1 MSFYLIWKLRI
12 YKLFKIL
19 LSFDLKILISFI
31 LYRISPSYEHI
42 KVFKKIKNIK
52 TFIDIGSNKGQFSL
66 LINNL
71 YPRSKVLA
79 FEPLNDEFKILKK
92 IFLKNKN
99 ISMYNFALGNKNA
112 NMYMYKS
119 NETDSSSFLRPSY
132 TQIKFFPDT
141 YVKQKIKVNIRKLKN
156 FTKGLSKPIFLKIDV
171 QGFEL
176 EVLKG
181 SDLTQFK
188 FIYLEASYKKLYT
201 NQPLITD
208 ISKFLNSKNFK
219 QVARYNLIKDFSQ
232 RPIQAD
238 FLFINLKK

>member
-12 YKLFKIL
+12 YKLIKIL
-19 LSFDLKILISFI
+19 FSFDLKILTSFI
-31 LYRISPSYEHI
+31 LYGISPSYEHI

-52 TFIDIGSNKGQFSL
+52 TFIDVGSNKGQFSL

-71 YPRSKVLA
+71 YPKSKVLA
-79 FEPLNDEFKILKK
+79 FEPLNEEFKILKK

-99 ISMYNFALGNKNA
+99 ISTYNFALGNKNTS
-112 NMYMYKS
+112 MYMYES
-119 NETDSSSFLRPSY
+119 NKTDSSSFLRPSY
-132 TQIKFFPDT
+132 TQIKFFPNT
-141 YVKQKIKVNIRKLKN
+141 FVKQKIKVNIKKLKN
-156 FTKGLSKPIFLKIDV
+156 FTKKLKKPIFLKIDV

-201 NQPLITD
+201 NQPLITH
-208 ISKFLNSKNFK
+208 ISKFLKSKNFK
-219 QVARYNLIKDFSQ
+219 LVSRFNLIKDYSQ
-232 RPIQAD
+232 NSIQAD
-238 FLFINLKK
+238 FLFINFKK

>member
-1 MSFYLIWKLRI
+1 MNFYLIWKLRI
-12 YKLFKIL
+12 YKLFKIFF
-19 LSFDLKILISFI
+19 SFDLKILTSFF
-31 LYRISPSYEHI
+31 LYGVSPSYEHI
-42 KVFKKIKNIK
+42 KILKQIKGIK

-66 LINNL
+66 LINIL
-71 YPRSKVLA
+71 YPKSKVLA
-79 FEPLNDEFKILKK
+79 FEPLIKEFKILKK

-99 ISMYNFALGNKNA
+99 IKTYNFALGNKNTS
-112 NMYMYKS
+112 MYMYQS
-119 NETDSSSFLRPSY
+119 NKTDSSSFLRPSY

-141 YVKQKIKVNIRKLKN
+141 FVKQKVKVNIKKLKN
-156 FTKGLSKPIFLKIDV
+156 FTKGLNKPIFLKIDV
-171 QGFEL
+171 QGYEL

>member
-1 MSFYLIWKLRI
+1 MYQ
-12 YKLFKIL
+12 
-19 LSFDLKILISFI
+19 
-31 LYRISPSYEHI
+31 
-42 KVFKKIKNIK
+42 
-52 TFIDIGSNKGQFSL
+52 SNK
-66 LINNL
+66 
-71 YPRSKVLA
+71 
-79 FEPLNDEFKILKK
+79 
-92 IFLKNKN
+92 
-99 ISMYNFALGNKNA
+99 
-112 NMYMYKS
+112 
-119 NETDSSSFLRPSY
+119 TDSSSFLRPSY

-141 YVKQKIKVNIRKLKN
+141 FVKQKVKVNIKKLKN
-156 FTKGLSKPIFLKIDV
+156 FTKGLNKPIFLKIDV
-171 QGFEL
+171 QGYEL

>member
-12 YKLFKIL
+12 YKLYKIL
-19 LSFDLKILISFI
+19 FSFDLKILTSFI
-31 LYRISPSYEHI
+31 LYGISPSYEHI
-42 KVFKKIKNIK
+42 KVLKKIKSIK

-71 YPRSKVLA
+71 YPKSEVLA
-79 FEPLNDEFKILKK
+79 FEPLNEEFKILKK
-92 IFLKNKN
+92 IFSNNKN
-99 ISMYNFALGNKNA
+99 ISIYNFALGNKNT

-119 NETDSSSFLRPSY
+119 NKTDSSSFLRPNNI
-132 TQIKFFPDT
+132 QIKFFPDT
-141 YVKQKIKVNIRKLKN
+141 YVKQKIRVNIKKLKN
-156 FTKGLSKPIFLKIDV
+156 FTKGLNKPIFLKIDV

-188 FIYLEASYKKLYT
+188 FIYLEGSYKKLYT
-201 NQPLITD
+201 NQPLITH
-208 ISKFLNSKNFK
+208 ISKFLKSKNFK
-219 QVARYNLIKDFSQ
+219 QVSRYNLIKDFSQ

>member
-19 LSFDLKILISFI
+19 FSFDLKILTSFI

-42 KVFKKIKNIK
+42 KVLKKIKNIK

-71 YPRSKVLA
+71 YPKSKVLA
-79 FEPLNDEFKILKK
+79 FEPLSEEFKILKK

-99 ISMYNFALGNKNA
+99 ISTYNYALGNKNTA
-112 NMYMYKS
+112 MNMYKS
-119 NETDSSSFLRPSY
+119 NKTDSSSFLRPSY
-132 TQIKFFPDT
+132 SQIKFFPNT
-141 YVKQKIKVNIRKLKN
+141 FVKQKIKVNIKKLKN
-156 FTKGLSKPIFLKIDV
+156 FTKRLKKPIFLKIDV

-181 SDLTQFK
+181 SDVSQFK
-188 FIYLEASYKKLYT
+188 FIYLEGSYKKLYT

-208 ISKFLNSKNFK
+208 ILKFLKSKNFK
-219 QVARYNLIKDFSQ
+219 LVSRYNLIKDFSQ
-232 RPIQAD
+232 NPIQAD
-238 FLFINLKK
+238 FLFINFKK

>member
-19 LSFDLKILISFI
+19 FSFDLKILTSFI
-31 LYRISPSYEHI
+31 IYGISPSYEHI
-42 KVFKKIKNIK
+42 KVLKRVKNIK
-52 TFIDIGSNKGQFSL
+52 TFIDIGSNKGQFLL

-71 YPRSKVLA
+71 YPKSKVLA
-79 FEPLNDEFKILKK
+79 FEPLNEEFKIIKK
-92 IFLKNKN
+92 IFLRNKN
-99 ISMYNFALGNKNA
+99 ISIYNFALGNKNT

-119 NETDSSSFLRPSY
+119 NKTDSSSFLKPSN

-141 YVKQKIKVNIRKLKN
+141 YIKQKIRVNIKKLKN
-156 FTKGLSKPIFLKIDV
+156 CTKGLYKPIFLKIDV

-201 NQPLITD
+201 NQPLITH
-208 ISKFLNSKNFK
+208 ISKFLKSKNFK
-219 QVARYNLIKDFSQ
+219 QVSRYNLIKDFSQ

>member
-12 YKLFKIL
+12 YKLIKIL
-19 LSFDLKILISFI
+19 FSFDLKILTSFI
-31 LYRISPSYEHI
+31 LYGISPSYEHI

-52 TFIDIGSNKGQFSL
+52 TFIDVGSNKGQFSL

-71 YPRSKVLA
+71 YPKSKVLA
-79 FEPLNDEFKILKK
+79 FEPLNEEFKTLKK

-99 ISMYNFALGNKNA
+99 ISTYNFALGNKNTSS
-112 NMYMYKS
+112 YMYKS
-119 NETDSSSFLRPSY
+119 NKTDSSSFLKPSY
-132 TQIKFFPDT
+132 AQIKIFPDT
-141 YVKQKIKVNIRKLKN
+141 FVKKKIKVNIKKLKN
-156 FTKGLSKPIFLKIDV
+156 FTKRLKKPIFLKIDV

-208 ISKFLNSKNFK
+208 ISKFLKSKNFK
-219 QVARYNLIKDFSQ
+219 QVSRYNLIKDYSQ
-232 RPIQAD
+232 NPIQAD
-238 FLFINLKK
+238 FLFINFKK